1 MAVTRSEQAIVQAI
15 RSVCD
20 CVGVGSLKQKQTEA
34 IVLHQDTFICASH
47 AEDYCLQYCE
57 YGYYSPLLFLCRQ
70 WLAQAMA
77 AVDISLGSMRVT
89 PASGAALVL
98 MRVLIVFYTHAHIP
112 VAVPGLLDSPDP
124 FPRFSSTH

>member
-1 MAVTRSEQAIVQAI
+1 MQAI

-20 CVGVGSLKQKQTEA
+20 RVGVGSLKEKQIEA
-34 IVLHQDTFICASH
+34 IVLHQNTFICACH

-57 YGYYSPLLFLCRQ
+57 YGYYSPLLFQWQ

-77 AVDISLGSMRVT
+77 DVDISLDDPSERRC
-89 PASGAALVL
+89 AGANEGTNC
-98 MRVLIVFYTHAHIP
+98 VFYTHAHIP
-112 VAVPGLLDSPDP
+112 VAVLGLLDSPDP

>member
-1 MAVTRSEQAIVQAI
+1 MRMAVTRLEQAIVQAI

-20 CVGVGSLKQKQTEA
+20 RVGVGSLKQKQIEA
-34 IVLHQDTFICASH
+34 IVLHQDTFICACH

-57 YGYYSPLLFLCRQ
+57 YGYYSPLPFRCRQ

-77 AVDISLGSMRVT
+77 VVDILFGPMRVT

-98 MRVLIVFYTHAHIP
+98 IRVLIVFFTP
-112 VAVPGLLDSPDP
+112 TLTFRLPC
-124 FPRFSSTH
+124 